1 MDNKLE
7 KYYEILGVTRDASA
21 SIIEIAR
28 KRKLQLYSNYPIKQQ
43 EIEEAYSALLNKE
56 NTAEYQEESNKQK
69 EVNVEKTAPTP
80 SNHGVSKIEDPIIDE
95 QQLRKEA
102 KIKKENRKRILSNS
116 LIMGGSLMLFGPI
129 GGVVAAITLH
139 KKGKFKLQ
147 KTSKPSVIK
156 DVKTEESMIIK
167 TYQKKLEESIEEL
180 LQQPHNNHELEIARL
195 KYKNH
200 VKLLQRRIE
209 IKRNE
214 ISQLGGKT
222 KNRLELLALELRLNA
237 SIKYIELQKLKAE
250 KKVSMLSSYN
260 VEDKETKLNE
270 IYENIE
276 EVQEE
281 LLQPAQ
287 TQRKKN
293 LNNIKLRKLNEKK
306 LNLINKMSLK
316 KNSIARKQLL
326 LAAVNSITNKFR
338 GYDNSQEEVVQE
350 ENVRTRH

>member
-7 KYYEILGVTRDASA
+7 KYYEILGVTKDASA

-28 KRKLQLYSNYPIKQQ
+28 KRKLQLYSNDPIKQQ

-56 NTAEYQEESNKQK
+56 NTAEYHDESNKQK
-69 EVNVEKTAPTP
+69 EGTVSKPAPT
-80 SNHGVSKIEDPIIDE
+80 SSDHGVSKVEEIMVDE
-95 QQLRKEA
+95 EQLSKEI
-102 KIKKENRKRILSNS
+102 KRKKENRKKIFINS
-116 LIMGGSLMLFGPI
+116 LKIGGTFMLFGPI
-129 GGVVAAITLH
+129 GAAVTSIILH
-139 KKGKFKLQ
+139 KKGKLQLQ
-147 KTSKPSVIK
+147 KSPKIRVIR
-156 DVKTEESMIIK
+156 DVKTKESKAIQ
-167 TYQKKLEESIEEL
+167 TYQEKLEASIEEL

-200 VKLLQRRIE
+200 VELLQKRIE
-209 IKRNE
+209 IKSNE

-222 KNRLELLALELRLNA
+222 KNKLELLALELRLNA

-250 KKVSMLSSYN
+250 KKASMLSSYN

-276 EVQEE
+276 EVKED
-281 LLQPAQ
+281 LLQPNQ

-293 LNNIKLRKLNEKK
+293 LNTIKLRKLNEKK

-326 LAAVNSITNKFR
+326 LATVNSITNKFR
-338 GYDNSQEEVVQE
+338 GYDMSQEDLEQE